1 MSRSQEENIL
11 GIGKDRLSS
20 PEVGLSLA
28 LSEANVAG
36 AEMEVRAAETLL
48 CQQKSVWSKL
58 WFSSGHVWKS
68 ELDHKEG

>member
-36 AEMEVRAAETLL
+36 AEMEVRAE
-48 CQQKSVWSKL
+48 
-58 WFSSGHVWKS
+58 SS
-68 ELDHKEG
+68 